1 MFSALRFLLPPYF
14 TFRNVWNGAKT
25 GATKT
30 YGALKKGAQFV
41 GRLSKPIANI
51 ATTAGGILGV
61 LPGQIGLIGKALAS
75 GGNFIKSLT
84 DSLPNSSVKDK
95 INSAIDRGINYTN
108 NATNRAQ
115 TFINADNTKV
125 SPYIQAA
132 PQISNKFGQYITDF
146 VNR

>member
-1 MFSALRFLLPPYF
+1 MGINNF
-14 TFRNVWNGAKT
+14 FRNVLNGAKT

-30 YGALKKGAQFV
+30 YGALKKGDQFV

-51 ATTAGGILGV
+51 ATTVGGILGV
-61 LPGQIGLIGKALAS
+61 LPGKIGLVGKALAS
-75 GGNFIKSLT
+75 DGNFIKSLT
-84 DSLPNSSVKDK
+84 DSLPNSSIKDK

-115 TFINADNTKV
+115 TFINDVNTKV
-125 SPYIQAA
+125 SPYILVA